1 MTDGTLRRAIR
12 WVAVLNGAYFI
23 IEFLVGITIRSVG
36 LIADSIDFLEDASIN
51 LIVLIGLGLAATA
64 RARLGSLLA
73 IIIGVP
79 GVVAFVAAVDKIL
92 NPVVPS
98 VSGMTVTAFGA
109 LAVNL
114 TAAIILSRVKNDSRS
129 LVAAAWLSA
138 RNDVVANIAII
149 GAALA
154 TAVIPSAYWDVAV
167 GLGIAVL
174 NADAA
179 VKVWRRSRAELRDP
193 QV

>member
-1 MTDGTLRRAIR
+1 MEDQRLRRAIV
-12 WVAVLNGAYFI
+12 WVAALNGAYFI
-23 IEFLVGITIRSVG
+23 IEFFVGITIRSVG

-51 LIVLIGLGLAATA
+51 LIVLVGLGLAATA

-92 NPVVPS
+92 NPAVPS

>member
-1 MTDGTLRRAIR
+1 MEDQRLRRAIV
-12 WVAVLNGAYFI
+12 WVAALNGAYFI

-51 LIVLIGLGLAATA
+51 LIVLVGLGLAATA

-92 NPVVPS
+92 NPAVPS

>member
-1 MTDGTLRRAIR
+1 MDDQRLRRAIR

-51 LIVLIGLGLAATA
+51 LIVLVGLGLAATA

-92 NPVVPS
+92 NPAVPS

>member
-12 WVAVLNGAYFI
+12 WVAVLNGAYFV

-79 GVVAFVAAVDKIL
+79 GVVAFAAAVDKIL
-92 NPVVPS
+92 NPAVPS

-149 GAALA
+149 SAALA
-154 TAVIPSAYWDVAV
+154 TAVMPSAYWDVAV

-179 VKVWRRSRAELRDP
+179 VKVWRRSRAERGDP
-193 QV
+193 QA